1 MTYVVAVRA
10 LCEFTARRGDL
21 DLRFTPAPTAAE
33 GIAGHGIVA
42 ARRASDYESE
52 ITLTGTHRSLSVR
65 GRADGYDGVLNRL
78 EEVKTYRG
86 DLEAMP
92 ANHRVLHWAQA
103 LVYGHLLC
111 QARGLRELQVAL
123 VYFDIASQK
132 ETVLTQLHDAA
143 SLEAF
148 FVEQCER
155 FIDWAMQEEA
165 HRSARNAALS
175 TLAFPHGE
183 FRSGQRELAV
193 SVYRAARDGRN
204 LMAQAPTGIGKT
216 LATIFPLLK
225 ACAADQIERI
235 FFLTAK
241 TPGRALALDAVEML
255 HASASASASA
265 GASADT
271 ATSPLPLRTL
281 ELVARD
287 KACEHPDKAC
297 HGDSC
302 PLARGFYDRLDAA
315 RSTALTG
322 HRLDRAAV
330 RKAALAHDVCP
341 YYLSQELV
349 RWSDIVV
356 GDYNYYYDSSA
367 LLYALTQINQWRVA
381 VLVDEAHNLLD
392 RARRMYTASLE
403 QSAFRAARKSAP
415 AALRKPLERLNREW
429 NALNRAQTDAYE
441 VHPDVPPRF
450 LSAAQNLIGAVT
462 EQLAEAPLSIDETQ
476 LRFYFDAMHFVSLAE
491 QFGEHSVFDATL
503 VPDRYVARQLGGLAA
518 GAPKA
523 TRLAGSTTARPKAAS
538 TLCVRNVIPAPF
550 LAPRYAA
557 ARTTVM
563 FSGTLSPHHFYR
575 DTLGLADET
584 RWLDVEGPFRAE
596 QLKVH
601 VASHVSTRWRDRE
614 RSLVPIVDLIARQ
627 YAAQPGNYLGFLSSF
642 DYLQRVETL
651 MRERYPEVPV
661 WAQEQGMDEAARE
674 AFLAR
679 FRAMGRGVGFAVL
692 GGAFSEGVDLVGEQL
707 IGAFIATLGL
717 PQMNDVN
724 EQMRR
729 TMEAKFGNGYD
740 YMYLY
745 PGLQKVVQAAGRVIR
760 TEQDVGVVHLIDDRY
775 RRPEVRRLL
784 PRWWQVP

>member
-33 GIAGHGIVA
+33 GIAGHATVA
-42 ARRASDYESE
+42 GRRADDYEAE
-52 ITLTGTHRSLSVR
+52 ITLTGVHRSLSVR
-65 GRADGYDGVLNRL
+65 GRADGYDPVLNRL

-86 DLEAMP
+86 DLAAMP
-92 ANHRVLHWAQA
+92 DNHRVLHWAQA

-111 QARGLRELQVAL
+111 QSRGLTEVQVAL

-132 ETVLTQLHDAA
+132 ETVLTQLHAAA

-155 FIDWAMQEEA
+155 FIGWASQEEA
-165 HRSARNAALS
+165 HRSARNAALG
-175 TLAFPHGE
+175 TLAFPHAE

-193 SVYRAARDGRN
+193 SVYRAARDGQN

-225 ACAADQIERI
+225 ACAADQVERI

-241 TPGRALALDAVEML
+241 TPGRALALDAVDVL
-255 HASASASASA
+255 HASAEANGNVNA
-265 GASADT
+265 
-271 ATSPLPLRTL
+271 LPLRTL

-302 PLARGFYDRLDAA
+302 PLARGFYDRLDEA
-315 RSTALTG
+315 RTSALA
-322 HRLDRAAV
+322 HRRLDRATV
-330 RKAALAHDVCP
+330 RSAALAHDVCP
-341 YYLSQELV
+341 YYLAQELV

-367 LLYALTQINQWRVA
+367 LLYALTQMNQWRVA

-415 AALRKPLERLNREW
+415 VALRKPLERLNREW
-429 NALNRAQTDAYE
+429 NALNRVQTEGYQ
-441 VHPDVPPRF
+441 VHFEVPPRL

-491 QFGEHSVFDATL
+491 QFGEHSVFDTTL
-503 VPDRYVARQLGGLAA
+503 ASGAYAAR
-518 GAPKA
+518 
-523 TRLAGSTTARPKAAS
+523 TS

-563 FSGTLSPHHFYR
+563 FSGTLSPHDFYR
-575 DTLGLADET
+575 DTLGLPEET

-614 RSLVPIVDLIARQ
+614 RSLSPIVELIAQQ
-627 YAAQPGNYLGFLSSF
+627 YAVQPGNYLGFLSSF
-642 DYLQRVETL
+642 DYLQRVVAL

-661 WAQEQGMDEAARE
+661 WMQEQGMDEAARE

-679 FRAMGRGVGFAVL
+679 FRAMGQGVGFAVL

-707 IGAFIATLGL
+707 IGAFVATLGL
-717 PQMNDVN
+717 PQINDVN

-760 TEQDVGVVHLIDDRY
+760 TEQDTGVVHLIDDRY

>member
-33 GIAGHGIVA
+33 GIAGHATVA
-42 ARRASDYESE
+42 GRRADDYEAE
-52 ITLTGTHRSLSVR
+52 ITLTGVHRSLSVR
-65 GRADGYDGVLNRL
+65 GRADGYDPVLNRL

-86 DLEAMP
+86 DLAAMP
-92 ANHRVLHWAQA
+92 DNHRVLHWAQA

-111 QARGLRELQVAL
+111 QSRGLTEVQVAL

-132 ETVLTQLHDAA
+132 ETVLTQLHAAA

-155 FIDWAMQEEA
+155 FIGWASQEEA
-165 HRSARNAALS
+165 HRSARNAALG
-175 TLAFPHGE
+175 TLAFPHAE

-193 SVYRAARDGRN
+193 SVYRAARDGQN

-225 ACAADQIERI
+225 ACAADQVERI

-241 TPGRALALDAVEML
+241 TPGRALALDAVDVL
-255 HASASASASA
+255 HASAETNGNVNA
-265 GASADT
+265 
-271 ATSPLPLRTL
+271 LPLRTL

-302 PLARGFYDRLDAA
+302 PLARGFYDRLDEA
-315 RSTALTG
+315 RTSALA
-322 HRLDRAAV
+322 HRRLDRATV
-330 RKAALAHDVCP
+330 RSAALAHDVCP
-341 YYLSQELV
+341 YYLAQELV

-367 LLYALTQINQWRVA
+367 LLYALTQMNQWRVA

-415 AALRKPLERLNREW
+415 VALRKPLERLNREW
-429 NALNRAQTDAYE
+429 NALNRVQTEGYQ
-441 VHPDVPPRF
+441 VHSEVPPRL

-491 QFGEHSVFDATL
+491 QFGEHSVFDTTL
-503 VPDRYVARQLGGLAA
+503 ASGAYAAR
-518 GAPKA
+518 
-523 TRLAGSTTARPKAAS
+523 TS

-563 FSGTLSPHHFYR
+563 FSGTLSPHDFYR
-575 DTLGLADET
+575 DTLGLPEET

-614 RSLVPIVDLIARQ
+614 RSLSPIVELIAQQ
-627 YAAQPGNYLGFLSSF
+627 YAVQPGNYLGFLSSF
-642 DYLQRVETL
+642 DYLQRVVAL

-661 WAQEQGMDEAARE
+661 WMQEQGMDEAARE

-679 FRAMGRGVGFAVL
+679 FRAMGQGVGFAVL

-707 IGAFIATLGL
+707 IGAFVATLGL
-717 PQMNDVN
+717 PQINDVN

-760 TEQDVGVVHLIDDRY
+760 TEQDTGVVHLIDDRY

>member
-10 LCEFTARRGDL
+10 LCEFTAKRGDL

-33 GIAGHGIVA
+33 GIAGHATVA
-42 ARRASDYESE
+42 GRRADDYEAE
-52 ITLTGTHRSLSVR
+52 ITLTGVHRSLTVR
-65 GRADGYDGVLNRL
+65 GRADGYDPVLNRI

-86 DLEAMP
+86 DLAAMRD
-92 ANHRVLHWAQA
+92 NHRALHWAQA

-111 QARGLRELQVAL
+111 HSRGLTGVHVAL

-132 ETVLTQLHDAA
+132 ETVLSLLHTAA

-155 FIDWAMQEEA
+155 FIGWATQEEA
-165 HRSARNAALS
+165 HRNARNAALG
-175 TLAFPHGE
+175 TLAFPHAE

-193 SVYRAARDGRN
+193 SVYRAARDGQT

-225 ACAADQIERI
+225 ACAADQVERI

-241 TPGRALALDAVEML
+241 TPGRALALDAVDVL
-255 HASASASASA
+255 HASAEANGNVNA
-265 GASADT
+265 
-271 ATSPLPLRTL
+271 LPLRTL

-302 PLARGFYDRLDAA
+302 PLARGFYDRLDEA
-315 RSTALTG
+315 RSTALA
-322 HRLDRAAV
+322 HRRLDRATV
-330 RKAALAHDVCP
+330 RSAALAHDVCP
-341 YYLSQELV
+341 YYLAQELV

-367 LLYALTQINQWRVA
+367 LLYALTQLNQWRIA

-415 AALRKPLERLNREW
+415 IALRKPLERLNREW
-429 NALNRAQTDAYE
+429 NALNRAQTEGYQVRSE
-441 VHPDVPPRF
+441 VPPRL

-462 EQLAEAPLSIDETQ
+462 EQVAEAPLSIDETQ
-476 LRFYFDAMHFVSLAE
+476 LRFYFDAMHFVSVAE
-491 QFGEHSVFDATL
+491 QFGEHSVFDTTL
-503 VPDRYVARQLGGLAA
+503 AS
-518 GAPKA
+518 GASA
-523 TRLAGSTTARPKAAS
+523 TRAS

-550 LAPRYAA
+550 LVPRYAA

-575 DTLGLADET
+575 DTLGLPEET

-614 RSLVPIVDLIARQ
+614 RSLAPIVELIAQQ
-627 YAAQPGNYLGFLSSF
+627 YAVQPGNYLGFLSSF
-642 DYLQRVETL
+642 DYLQRVVAL

-661 WAQEQGMDEAARE
+661 WMQEQGMDEAARE

-679 FRAMGRGVGFAVL
+679 FRTMGQGVGFAVL

-707 IGAFIATLGL
+707 IGAFVATLGL
-717 PQMNDVN
+717 PQINDVN

-760 TEQDVGVVHLIDDRY
+760 TEQDTGVVHLIDDRY